1 MITMSD
7 SIKELATAMC
17 TVQANL
23 PTVTRDKT
31 NPFFH
36 SKYAGLDTVMPAA
49 LKVLTAHG
57 LALVQTVGQDG
68 NGGTTL
74 TTLLMHES
82 GEWLSDTQPL
92 LLSKSDPQG
101 QGSAITYARRY
112 GVMAMLGLVAE
123 EDDDANAAS
132 PAAPKQPQK
141 PPSAPRPAPTAPE
154 PARDY
159 DQARPISEGQV
170 RAIRGALGRIFG
182 QGEAKDALGEY
193 LWVKAVQPKAC
204 QKSETEIH
212 LGELT
217 MAEASAL
224 IAKLNEELS
233 KKE

>member
-154 PARDY
+154 PAREY
-159 DQARPISEGQV
+159 DQARPITTNQIG
-170 RAIRGALGRIFG
+170 AIRGGLSRAFKG
-182 QGEAKDALGEY
+182 DEY
-193 LWVKAVQPKAC
+193 LAYQWMRSAEPKAC
-204 QKSETEIH
+204 QKSEAEIH

-233 KKE
+233 KA